1 MANQIGNFKLHSG
14 ISPAEFEEL
23 TKMYDQLQPLLR
35 QINAAIEVGDATVV
49 NAHAEQLKRIT
60 FRFYMAT
67 E

>member
-1 MANQIGNFKLHSG
+1 MANQIGNFELHSG

-23 TKMYDQLQPLLR
+23 TKLYKQLQPLLR
-35 QINAAIEVGDATVV
+35 QINAAIEVGDATAV
-49 NAHAEQLKRIT
+49 NTHAEQLKRIA